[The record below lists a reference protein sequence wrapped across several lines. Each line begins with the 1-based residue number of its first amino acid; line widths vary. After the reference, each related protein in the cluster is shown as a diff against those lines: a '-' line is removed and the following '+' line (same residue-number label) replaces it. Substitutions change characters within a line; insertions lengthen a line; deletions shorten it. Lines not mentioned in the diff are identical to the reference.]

1 MRAAAE
7 RVRARRRRRGG
18 GSCSGERYDAND
30 SCKLVV
36 DSVIQFVQEHLLLCL
51 QGCELRHGFL
61 LLMQATGAPKSTTF
75 NRSDAASHALL

>member
-1 MRAAAE
+1 MCEGWSIEIGIAFHGSV
-7 RVRARRRRRGG
+7 VRRDR
-18 GSCSGERYDAND
+18 SGEPR

-51 QGCELRHGFL
+51 LGCELRHGFL